1 MRIKSKQNYT
11 ENTSNNSKLSIFR
24 KDLFLDYN
32 LLNKIVA
39 CGIILIPN
47 TVIASQTIIQII
59 NFITLRHTFLIY
71 YSTIIRALST

>member
-59 NFITLRHTFLIY
+59 YFITLRHTFLIY
-71 YSTIIRALST
+71 YSTITRALCT